1 MRIGVP
7 REIKPQEQRVG
18 LTPDGVLA
26 LVQAGHEVLIE
37 KDAGLGAGFSN
48 EEYEKAGATLVSQE
62 EAWTKA
68 ELLVKVKEPIEPE
81 YRTSPFSLT
90 CIWQRISP

>member
-26 LVQAGHEVLIE
+26 LVQAGHDVLIE

-48 EEYEKAGATLVSQE
+48 
-62 EAWTKA
+62 
-68 ELLVKVKEPIEPE
+68 
-81 YRTSPFSLT
+81 
-90 CIWQRISP
+90 